1 MAGSLVIAFL
11 EWSLSSCQTLTR
23 CSLQQSGSSKRLKL
37 ILQFL
42 FDELKHFFVY
52 MLEKNNW
59 CLMLCHAI
67 FQDIWI
73 DTFLLLIELL
83 SFGQPWGFQRFTFY
97 DLSKDDL
104 MWIKFCRIQ
113 FASEISN
120 QTKQNFKVFIV
131 ATIIMFKIKT
141 VN

>member
-11 EWSLSSCQTLTR
+11 KWSLSSCQTLIR

-52 MLEKNNW
+52 KLGKNNW

-83 SFGQPWGFQRFTFY
+83 SFGQPWGFKSFTFY

-104 MWIKFCRIQ
+104 IWIKFCRIQ

-120 QTKQNFKVFIV
+120 Q
-131 ATIIMFKIKT
+131 IKP
-141 VN
+141 NKSSKFWLLRPS